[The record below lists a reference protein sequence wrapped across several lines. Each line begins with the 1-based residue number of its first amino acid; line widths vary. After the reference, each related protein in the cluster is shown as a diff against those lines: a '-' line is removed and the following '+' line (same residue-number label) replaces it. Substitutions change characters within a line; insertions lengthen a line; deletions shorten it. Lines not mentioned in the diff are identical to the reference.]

1 MQYRLVC
8 LDLDGTLLNPYHEI
22 TSYTKA
28 VIGRLQRDGVAVALV
43 SARMPQAM
51 ERFHKE
57 LELTGPMI
65 AYGGGSIFQDGKA
78 VRAEYIRPA
87 AVKRIVEKGKDFG
100 VHISLYQDENWYVP
114 QMDAYAQQESA
125 TVGVVPTVADY
136 GDLME
141 CWERTG
147 RGASKILPLGTAE
160 GLAKLAAFL
169 QTELSHEADAYL
181 NSPTYVEILPHGVD
195 KASGVAALCQVLGL
209 TREQAMAVGDTRTD
223 IPMIQYAG
231 LGVAMRNASPEV
243 QAAADLVTEVTNDE
257 EGAARMLADV
267 FRLSKG
273 EVREAAG
280 I

>member
-1 MQYRLVC
+1 
-8 LDLDGTLLNPYHEI
+8 
-22 TSYTKA
+22 
-28 VIGRLQRDGVAVALV
+28 
-43 SARMPQAM
+43 
-51 ERFHKE
+51 
-57 LELTGPMI
+57 
-65 AYGGGSIFQDGKA
+65 
-78 VRAEYIRPA
+78 
-87 AVKRIVEKGKDFG
+87 
-100 VHISLYQDENWYVP
+100 
-114 QMDAYAQQESA
+114 
-125 TVGVVPTVADY
+125 
-136 GDLME
+136 ME

-243 QAAADLVTEVTNDE
+243 QAAADLVTEFTNDE

-273 EVREAAG
+273 EGQEAAG